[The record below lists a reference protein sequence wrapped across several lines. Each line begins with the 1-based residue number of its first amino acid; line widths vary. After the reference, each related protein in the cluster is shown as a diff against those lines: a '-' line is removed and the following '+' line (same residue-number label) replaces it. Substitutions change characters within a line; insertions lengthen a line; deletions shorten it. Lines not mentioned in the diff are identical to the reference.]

1 MTILQRGD
9 GELGYLLHRQVQI
22 LPVMTIVSVAVV
34 LYLVCLVVRTAW
46 IVHHHQEG
54 TVQVLAYGFLIETLR
69 SILLRLANLLAIL
82 VAESIGKFLY
92 RFAESKTQH
101 VINLT
106 EHLVLASL
114 DSCRLLTL
122 SHHLA
127 EFQTILA
134 ELAAYETA
142 HLGSIVA

>member
-1 MTILQRGD
+1 MTVLQRGN
-9 GELGYLLHRQVQI
+9 GELGNLLHRQVEI
-22 LPVMTIVSVAVV
+22 LPVVAIVSVAVV
-34 LYLVCLVVRTAW
+34 LHLVGLVVWTTW
-46 IVHHHQEG
+46 VVHHHQEG
-54 TVQVLAYGFLIETLR
+54 AVQVLAHCLLIETLR
-69 SILLRLANLLAIL
+69 SIFLSLANLLAIL

-127 EFQTILA
+127 KFQSIFTQ
-134 ELAAYETA
+134 LAADEAA

>member
-1 MTILQRGD
+1 MTVLQRGD
-9 GELGYLLHRQVQI
+9 GELGNLLHRQVQI
-22 LPVMTIVSVAVV
+22 LPVMAIVSVAVV
-34 LYLVCLVVRTAW
+34 FYLVCLVVRTAW

-69 SILLRLANLLAIL
+69 SILFSLANLLAIL

-92 RFAESKTQH
+92 RFSESKTQR
-101 VINLT
+101 VLNLT

-134 ELAAYETA
+134 KLAAYETA

>member
-1 MTILQRGD
+1 MTVLQRGD
-9 GELGYLLHRQVQI
+9 GELGNLLHRQVQI

-46 IVHHHQEG
+46 VVHHHQEG
-54 TVQVLAYGFLIETLR
+54 TVEILAYGFLIETLR
-69 SILLRLANLLAIL
+69 SILLSLAYLLTVL

-114 DSCRLLTL
+114 DSCRFLAL
-122 SHHLA
+122 SHHFA

>member
-1 MTILQRGD
+1 
-9 GELGYLLHRQVQI
+9 
-22 LPVMTIVSVAVV
+22 MTIVGVAVV

-69 SILLRLANLLAIL
+69 SILLRLANLLAVL

-127 EFQTILA
+127 KFQSIFTQ
-134 ELAAYETA
+134 LAADEAA